1 MRSVFL
7 GKPLH
12 WLILAVIL
20 GVLWWMGD
28 GRLQTRDFSLF
39 IFILLGLAVGAV
51 VIMRLSYR
59 QGDRV
64 TRDPFEDDG
73 EPPA

>member
-12 WLILAVIL
+12 WLILVVIL

-59 QGDRV
+59 QGDQV

-73 EPPA
+73 EPRA